1 MVVPKGGGA
10 SQEGMLADTGGA
22 LSLAAGYLGAT
33 PLISTPGNAAQ
44 AQASHV
50 HSLWLPDK

>member
-22 LSLAAGYLGAT
+22 LSLAAGHLGAT

-44 AQASHV
+44 AQDSHV